1 MYLESTNK
9 KKYNKKMKILE
20 HICGFDE
27 HTFIKNTVVWRR
39 ASSSI
44 FSLFLQSMKA
54 FWLITLMQMM
64 LIVNYHVSGSP
75 NMVFTV
81 GRSGQNRLLL

>member
-1 MYLESTNK
+1 MLRTIQREDVKMYLESTNK

-44 FSLFLQSMKA
+44 FSLFLQSNEGFLINYSNANDVNCKLSC
-54 FWLITLMQMM
+54 FW
-64 LIVNYHVSGSP
+64 
-75 NMVFTV
+75 
-81 GRSGQNRLLL
+81 